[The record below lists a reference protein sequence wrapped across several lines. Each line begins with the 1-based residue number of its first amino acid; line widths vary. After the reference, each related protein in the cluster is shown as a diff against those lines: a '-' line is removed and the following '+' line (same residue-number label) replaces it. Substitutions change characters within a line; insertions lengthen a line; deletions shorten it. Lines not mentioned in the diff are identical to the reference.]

1 MRRVVVNPSSLGHE
15 KNESG
20 TGVLYFQRHY
30 NVVIVVY
37 ILCILTHG
45 INNILAIASMAYC
58 WSILLASMYVCMYVL
73 CIASMYSSTRE
84 LLY

>member
-45 INNILAIASMAYC
+45 INIILAIASMAYC

>member
-20 TGVLYFQRHY
+20 TGVLYFQRHE

-58 WSILLASMYVCMYVL
+58 WLEYITSSMYVCMYV
-73 CIASMYSSTRE
+73 CTMHS
-84 LLY
+84 